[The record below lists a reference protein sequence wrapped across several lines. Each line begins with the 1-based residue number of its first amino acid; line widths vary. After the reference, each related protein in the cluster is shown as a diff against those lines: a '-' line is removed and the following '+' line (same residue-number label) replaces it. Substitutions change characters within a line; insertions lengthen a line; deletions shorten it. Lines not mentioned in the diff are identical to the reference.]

1 MDVAASGSAD
11 WKTEI
16 AALEAEGARAFLAR
30 DIARLDQLWSDDL
43 LVNSPLNIVNA
54 KRQVLELLQ
63 KGVIAHHALEL
74 RHEIIQRGGDLVVVM
89 GFDFV
94 QDTPESPVR
103 RRRTTNVW
111 RRENGTWRL
120 YVRQATF
127 APE

>member
-1 MDVAASGSAD
+1 MNIAESSD

-43 LVNSPLNIVNA
+43 LVNSPLNRVSP
-54 KRQVLELLQ
+54 KRQVLDMLQ
-63 KGVIAHHALEL
+63 KGVIVHHALEQ
-74 RHEIIQRGGDLVVVM
+74 RPEIMRRDGDLVIVM

-94 QDTPESPVR
+94 QDTPESPVQR
-103 RRRTTNVW
+103 RRITNVW
-111 RRENGTWRL
+111 RQESGAWRL
-120 YVRQATF
+120 YIRQATF